1 MTARDGESTLSTL
14 ARWGVRALAV
24 AVALAFWHA
33 VAATQEVLFTP
44 PLAVARVLVD
54 DVLSSRTLLNAV
66 VGALRNAAIGYGLA
80 LAVGVPVG
88 ALVGL
93 WAPARHVLDPAL
105 DALYSTPMVAL
116 APVFIIWF
124 GLSPVAKVVLVFT
137 FAVFVIVINTEAGLA
152 DPPDGLLDAATV
164 YGAGAWAVRLRVRVR
179 YALPSMLTGARL
191 GAGRAVR
198 GAVAAELFLYADA
211 LGQYLI
217 DSGST
222 FDIARLLAG
231 VVALTLAGV
240 LVVGSI
246 GAVERS
252 VRDADA

>member
-1 MTARDGESTLSTL
+1 VTALGGDPTLSAS
-14 ARWGVRALAV
+14 ARWGVRALAA
-24 AVALAFWHA
+24 AVALVAWQVA
-33 VAATQEVLFTP
+33 AATQDVLFAP

-54 DVLSSRTLLNAV
+54 DALSTRVLLAAV
-66 VGALRNAAIGYGLA
+66 VGALRNAAVGYGLA
-80 LAVGVPVG
+80 LTVGVPVG

-93 WAPARHVLDPAL
+93 WAPARHVLDPVL

-116 APVFIIWF
+116 APLFIIWF

-137 FAVFVIVINTEAGLA
+137 FAVFVVVINTEAGLA
-152 DPPDGLLDAATV
+152 NPPDGLLDAATV
-164 YGAGAWAVRLRVRVR
+164 YGAGARAVRLRVRVR
-179 YALPSMLTGARL
+179 HALPSVLTGARL

-222 FDIARLLAG
+222 FEIARLLAG
-231 VVALTLAGV
+231 VVALTLVGV
-240 LVVGSI
+240 LVVGSV
-246 GAVERS
+246 GAVERR
-252 VRDADA
+252 VRYADA